1 MKKRF
6 KTILYVLFFV
16 FPIISCTINEEEEIQ
31 KFPETTNQYDPSS
44 PNRLD
49 EIKPNYGVIDQTF
62 IVNGNFEG
70 DLSDMKVYFGEF
82 EAVLTA
88 TNGKSITGLVPKQ
101 PDGEREVTVVTKT
114 DSISPGLI
122 FDYNQSRSIKTVAG
136 VLGEDNWLD
145 DDEYQNA
152 DINSVTFGEVH
163 YVATVAG
170 NNQDNVIMVETGWGN
185 RVFFLNIVDQEVRML
200 SSPRNIG
207 APAVPSSRDKFYAV
221 QMRGDG
227 WDGPDRPVYV
237 FDKEES
243 WAALSTG
250 IVIKNDDI
258 GTKHGS
264 SCTFAEDDNLLYYMD
279 NDGRIAEINLEQ
291 NNYKIYTAE
300 GKKPES
306 MDENVFGGY
315 IRGELP
321 ERFGGWQ
328 DSYITYSEYHECFF
342 ASFTGEDAIYKYVK
356 NTDDTWTVELYAGRN
371 GEGGQTGHRLADAQ
385 FHNPHGMVV
394 NDRGQIFV
402 CNRGH
407 FINMIEEDA
416 VEMIAGQYN
425 TYSPLQNGEPEDA
438 ILDQPRNL
446 AIDFE
451 GNYYIAGGMDRT
463 VRKLSI
469 E

>member
-1 MKKRF
+1 MY
-6 KTILYVLFFV
+6 KTIIYSLFFV
-16 FPIISCTINEEEEIQ
+16 FLIVSCSADEEIQ
-31 KFPETTNQYDPSS
+31 KWPELVNLYDPST

-49 EIKPNYGVIDQTF
+49 EIKPSYGVIDQTF
-62 IVNGNFEG
+62 IVNGNFAGE
-70 DLSDMKVYFGEF
+70 LSDMKVYFGNYK
-82 EAVLTA
+82 AVLTA
-88 TNGKSITGLVPKQ
+88 TNGVSITGLIPKQ
-101 PDGEREVTVVTKT
+101 PDGLNEVTVVTKT
-114 DSISPGLI
+114 DSLASGLL
-122 FDYNQSRSIKTVAG
+122 FDYHQSRSIKTVAG
-136 VLGEDNWLD
+136 VLGKDAWMEDN
-145 DDEYQNA
+145 EYQNA

-170 NNQDNVIMVETGWGN
+170 QNQDNVIMVETGWGN
-185 RVFFLNIVDQEVRML
+185 RVFFLSIEDQKVRKL
-200 SSPRNIG
+200 SSPRNIC

-227 WDGPDRPVYV
+227 WDGPDRPVFV
-237 FDKEES
+237 FDKKEN
-243 WAALSTG
+243 WAGLSTG

-279 NDGRIAEINLEQ
+279 NDGRIAEINLDQ
-291 NNYKIYTAE
+291 KSYKIFTAE
-300 GKKPES
+300 DKKPES
-306 MDENVFGGY
+306 IDENNFGGY
-315 IRGELP
+315 IYGELP

-328 DSYITYSEYHECFF
+328 DSYITYSEYHKCFF
-342 ASFTGEDAIYKYVK
+342 ASFTHEDAIYKYVK
-356 NTDDTWTVELYAGRN
+356 NPDNTWSVELYAGRN
-371 GEGGQTGHRLADAQ
+371 GEGATTGNRLADAQ

-407 FINMIEEDA
+407 FINMIEGDI
-416 VEMIAGQYN
+416 VEMVAGQYN
-425 TYSPLQNGEPEDA
+425 TWSPLSNGDPSEA

-451 GNYYIAGGMDRT
+451 GNYFIAGGMDRT